1 MGFKRT
7 FEAVKVKTFRARL
20 LDCNG
25 NYITIRISITRN
37 IRYFNGHISVTLAS
51 KHSVCCVGG
60 FY

>member
-20 LDCNG
+20 LDGSG

-37 IRYFNGHISVTLAS
+37 IRYFNVIFSTSHLFSDT
-51 KHSVCCVGG
+51 
-60 FY
+60 

>member
-7 FEAVKVKTFRARL
+7 FEAVKVKTFRACL

-37 IRYFNGHISVTLAS
+37 IR
-51 KHSVCCVGG
+51 
-60 FY
+60 